1 MEKATEYKYIVRDK
15 EILGGEPVITNKTI
29 SKSTYFYTLPSI
41 PSHQGR
47 GNLLPLPWWERAR
60 VRGCGFTYE
69 LLSIIATRRNV
80 YELAKRVSR
89 VLSGYTKESIKNQM
103 LYV

>member
-1 MEKATEYKYIVRDK
+1 MGKQIASQNNFSM
-15 EILGGEPVITNKTI
+15 LALTNKTM
-29 SKSTYFYTLPSI
+29 SKNTYFYTLPSI

-69 LLSIIATRRNV
+69 LLSIF
-80 YELAKRVSR
+80 EPEPSR
-89 VLSGYTKESIKNQM
+89 IPIYILPENAI
-103 LYV
+103 LL